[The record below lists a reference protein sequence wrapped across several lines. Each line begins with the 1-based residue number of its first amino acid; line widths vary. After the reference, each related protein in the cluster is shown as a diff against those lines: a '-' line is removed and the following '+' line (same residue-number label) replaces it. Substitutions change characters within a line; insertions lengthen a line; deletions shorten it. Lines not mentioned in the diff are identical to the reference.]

1 MFVFHPSP
9 AEEKERLSMQNKSGV
24 EKLTMDYIS
33 LALELPVVYC
43 RIGSEMMGE
52 RVFPRK

>member
-1 MFVFHPSP
+1 
-9 AEEKERLSMQNKSGV
+9 MQNKSGV